1 MPVTGISLTGQIN
14 GTGALASYNTNNEMF
29 LKVFSGEVLQT
40 FETATVMKPL
50 HTVRTISSGK
60 SAQFPVTGIATA
72 KYFTP
77 GSDIMTENSMV
88 SAIKHAE
95 KIIHI
100 DDLLLATTFIDKLDE
115 AKNHYDVRSIYST
128 ELGRALART
137 MDKNLIGLA
146 VQTGAAFA
154 NAASTPFIPA
164 ASARAANL
172 TGGYGSTVLQADL
185 LGFASTNTSATVTS
199 IARPDIDSGNS
210 AATKFVEL
218 MFQMAAAFD
227 AKDVPSEERYVVL
240 TPTSYYN
247 IVNSDAGKDLIN
259 RDYNPDPSSSFVN
272 AQIAS
277 VAGFRMIRSN
287 IAPQVFGQIVLPT
300 GSGPTNVSFAPGH
313 RNNPDQTQA
322 GPTANPTQ
330 SAYAGNFSQVK
341 AVCFQKQAFG
351 TVKLLDLAMESEYD
365 IRLQGH
371 LMVAKYAMGHG
382 SLRPECAGVLL
393 GKAATT

>member
-1 MPVTGISLTGQIN
+1 MAVSGISLTGQIN
-14 GTGALASYNTNNEMF
+14 GTGALSSYDNNNEMF

-50 HTVRTISSGK
+50 HMVRTISSGK

-77 GSDIMTENSMV
+77 GTDIMTEGAMV

-95 KIIHI
+95 KIIYI

-146 VQTGAAFA
+146 VQTGASFA
-154 NAASTPFIPA
+154 NAASTPWVPA

-172 TGGYGSTVLQADL
+172 TGGYGSTVLQDNA
-185 LGFASTNTSATVTS
+185 LGLAAVNSSATSTTT
-199 IARPDIDSGNS
+199 ARPDIPSDG
-210 AATKFVEL
+210 ADEFVQL
-218 MFQMAAAFD
+218 MFQMAASFD
-227 AKDVPSEERYVVL
+227 SKDVPSEERYVIL

-247 IVNSDAGKDLIN
+247 IVNSAAGKDLIN
-259 RDYNPDPSSSFVN
+259 RDYNPDPSNSFVN

-277 VAGFRMIRSN
+277 VAGFRMLRSN

-300 GSGPTNVSFAPGH
+300 GSGATNTTFQPGH

-322 GPTANPTQ
+322 GPTSNPVQ

-393 GKAATT
+393 GKALPA